1 MNPRMPESESGAL
14 PLGDAPILWWRE
26 MDRTIEVSDNRFTV
40 CPLWPLGY
48 PSIFLVPRGGSDHRH
63 EDFQSSALPTE
74 LPGQLATRKGL
85 EPSTSSVTGWH
96 SNHLNYRA
104 TGGGPSGFGTPDRP
118 VMSRLLFQLAKG
130 PITCDNK

>member
-26 MDRTIEVSDNRFTV
+26 MDSNHRSLRQQIYSLPPLATWVSLHFFW
-40 CPLWPLGY
+40 CPGAE
-48 PSIFLVPRGGSDHRH
+48 SNHRH

-104 TGGGPSGFGTPDRP
+104 TGGGPSGIRTPDRP
-118 VMSRLLFQLAKG
+118 VMSRLLFQLS
-130 PITCDNK
+130 